1 MSDTDCTKCHQPL
14 QLGDGYEWGVEEEEI
29 LCWSCQQD
37 EIRRLRSLLSSGE
50 KSFGEWWRKTYGEQ
64 SGYVKV
70 RVLPSTTALH
80 LARPAFLA
88 GFWAGG
94 GSPEVAGE

>member
-1 MSDTDCTKCHQPL
+1 MGNTDCSKCHQPL
-14 QLGDGYEWGVEEEEI
+14 QLGDGLEWDVEEDEV
-29 LCWSCQQD
+29 LCWGCQQD

-50 KSFGEWWRKTYGEQ
+50 KSFSEWWRTTYGEQ

-70 RVLPSTTALH
+70 KILPSTTALH
-80 LARPAFLA
+80 LARSAFLA
-88 GFWAGG
+88 GLAAGR

>member
-14 QLGDGYEWGVEEEEI
+14 QLGDGYEWGVEEAEV
-29 LCWSCQQD
+29 LCWACQQD

-50 KSFGEWWRKTYGEQ
+50 KSFGEWWAVQVAT
-64 SGYVKV
+64 
-70 RVLPSTTALH
+70 LPLSRPK
-80 LARPAFLA
+80 LARTAFLA